1 MRALWGRSIKGGIK
15 QFAFKPT
22 LYIDLARG
30 KIYKDGIGKIIF
42 LCAGIEPKK
51 KPPVKR

>member
-1 MRALWGRSIKGGIK
+1 MKTLGIL
-15 QFAFKPT
+15 QGEGFRQVASEPT